1 MKRIKFYMLLSAL
14 FCAFS
19 CGDKE
24 LPDVFNHALEGKYPN
39 TEIGN
44 ELILVYNGDTL
55 TGKQVDV
62 NFLGTKRGVL
72 TFENVIQGETKT
84 ELTVDFIESINPDN
98 NHITGHLFEGV
109 YSTKSLSIRY
119 SGFLE
124 AWLLSLELNE
134 Q

>member
-1 MKRIKFYMLLSAL
+1 MKRIKFYLLLIAL

-24 LPDVFNHALEGKYPN
+24 LPDVWIHALEGIYPN

-62 NFLGTKRGVL
+62 NFLGPLGA
-72 TFENVIQGETKT
+72 
-84 ELTVDFIESINPDN
+84 
-98 NHITGHLFEGV
+98 
-109 YSTKSLSIRY
+109 SL
-119 SGFLE
+119 
-124 AWLLSLELNE
+124 
-134 Q
+134 